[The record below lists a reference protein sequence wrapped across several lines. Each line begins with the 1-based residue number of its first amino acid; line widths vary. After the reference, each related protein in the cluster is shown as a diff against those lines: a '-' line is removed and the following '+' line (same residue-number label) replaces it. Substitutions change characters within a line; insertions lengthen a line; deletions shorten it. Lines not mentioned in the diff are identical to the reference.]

1 MANVEADV
9 AEERCAFLMA
19 GPFGPG
25 KSPTRERLFRC
36 DRHAERPVSDL
47 SRAGYTIQVVDV
59 DASQGVAAERIA
71 AR

>member
-1 MANVEADV
+1 
-9 AEERCAFLMA
+9 MA